1 MTTSIKHTM
10 RAVLA
15 SGTALALLPFASTFA
30 LAQDTNGTIKLD
42 TVTVQT
48 GTGNPSAGTAPVDGF
63 VPQATKTG
71 SKDSVAIEKIPQSV
85 SVVGRDQIYAIGAQK
100 LDEALRYTPGVLGQ
114 PFGVDNDTDWLYIRG
129 FEATQYGTYLNGLQ
143 NFSYGFG
150 GFLIDSFDIERID
163 VLRGAASALYG
174 GSNPGGIVNYIS
186 KRPNGERIRYLESGI
201 NSYGNGY
208 VGFDIGDKATE
219 TVNYRIN
226 GKIQGGDNYTDY
238 SKEFRGVISPSI
250 EYKPDDATRLTI
262 LANYTHLDLTHDGG
276 SFLPYFGTVV
286 PTEFGKI
293 SRKTNLTE
301 PGIDD
306 YKREQVQI
314 GYEFEHQFDNDWTVR
329 QNVRYGMA
337 HVKEHSLYAYGYD
350 AFLPQPAPGNPYVS
364 RINFKHDTTVNTF
377 QADNQLEGVV
387 TTGALTHNL
396 LFGAEY
402 RYFRIDQV
410 QQSGEGTTINPYD
423 PIYGA
428 PQVPMRDPYIDQ
440 KLNRHQLGVYAQD
453 RIEFGDGW
461 IVTMNGRYDY
471 VWTEATGLPA
481 YEYNTG
487 RLSGRAG
494 VGYEFDNGITPYLSV
509 ATFFNPIIETLYDG
523 SYAQPET
530 GTQYEVGVKYRP
542 EFFDGLITASLFDL
556 TKENALTGSSF
567 AREQLGK
574 VNSRGIE
581 LEVQAHI
588 NDDWKVTASVTAYDL
603 KIKENDTNP
612 SIIGNRPYLLPE
624 QQASA
629 FVQYTVPEGV
639 LKGVTLGGGVR
650 YLGSSYADE
659 ENTLKVPAV
668 TLADLKL
675 GYEKDNWGVDL
686 NVTNLFDKN
695 YVAGCQGIYVC
706 GYGEG
711 RKALL
716 RVHTKW

>member
-1 MTTSIKHTM
+1 MTTSKKHRMKT
-10 RAVLA
+10 ALA
-15 SGTALALLPFASTFA
+15 SGTALAFLPFASALA
-30 LAQDTNGTIKLD
+30 LAQDSSTPIKLD

-48 GTGNPSAGTAPVDGF
+48 GTGNPAAGIAPVEGF
-63 VPQATKTG
+63 VPQATTTG
-71 SKDSVAIEKIPQSV
+71 SKSSVAIEKIPQSV
-85 SVVGRDQIYAIGAQK
+85 SVVGRDQIYAIGAHK

-163 VLRGAASALYG
+163 VLRGASSALYG

-186 KRPNGERIRYLESGI
+186 KRPNGERIRYMETGI

-219 TVNYRIN
+219 SVNYRIN

-238 SKEFRGVISPSI
+238 AKEFRGVLSPSI
-250 EYKPDDATRLTI
+250 EYKPDEATRLTI

-276 SFLPYFGTVV
+276 SFLPYYGTVV
-286 PTEFGKI
+286 PTEFGTI

-301 PGIDD
+301 PDIDD
-306 YKREQVQI
+306 YKREQIQI
-314 GYEFEHQFDNDWTVR
+314 GYEFEHHFDDDWMVR
-329 QNVRYGMA
+329 QNVRYGFA
-337 HVKEHSLYAYGYD
+337 HVKEHSLYAYGYN
-350 AFLPQPAPGNPYVS
+350 FLPQPTPGNPEVS
-364 RINFKHDTTVNTF
+364 RINFKHDTTVQTF
-377 QADNQLEGVV
+377 QADNQLEGAVN
-387 TTGALTHNL
+387 TGALTHNL

-402 RYFRIDQV
+402 RYFRINQM
-410 QQSGEGTTINPYD
+410 QQTGADTTSINPYD

-428 PQVPMRDPYIDQ
+428 PQGPMNPPYIYQD
-440 KLNRHQLGVYAQD
+440 LRRHQLGIYAQD

-471 VWTEATGLPA
+471 VWTDATGLPS

-494 VGYEFDNGITPYLSV
+494 IGYEFENGITPYFSV

-523 SYAQPET
+523 TYAQPET

-542 EFFDGLITASLFDL
+542 ELFDGLITASLFDL

-574 VNSRGIE
+574 VNSRGVE
-581 LEVQAHI
+581 VEVQANI
-588 NDDWKVTASVTAYDL
+588 NDDWKVTASLTAYDL
-603 KIKENDTNP
+603 KIKENDSNP

-629 FVQYTVPEGV
+629 FVQYTVPEGQ
-639 LKGVTLGGGVR
+639 LKGVTLGGGIR

-695 YVAGCQGIYVC
+695 YVAGCQGVFVC

-716 RVHTKW
+716 RIHTKW